1 LLDATVRNI
10 SSSNEAIRCS
20 FIFATGHYYIKVSHV
35 FYGISYVTNNINI
48 SFINDVQI
56 LG

>member
-35 FYGISYVTNNINI
+35 FYGISYVTT
-48 SFINDVQI
+48 
-56 LG
+56 